1 MSLTNTST
9 PEQVA
14 SDDGMPE
21 SAGQE
26 TTAQRLVRELRE
38 ANVESSRIALQFSQG
53 VINPMELAKFL
64 GIRPQQV
71 YQAIRD
77 GKLSAVKQNNTQKL
91 VIENS
96 EAIRYAA
103 TYLDRKAQRL
113 LQQAQELAA
122 AS

>member
-1 MSLTNTST
+1 MSST
-9 PEQVA
+9 QEQVA
-14 SDDGMPE
+14 ADDGMPE
-21 SAGQE
+21 AAE

-38 ANVESSRIALQFSQG
+38 ADTNSSRIALQFSQG
-53 VINPMELAKFL
+53 IINPMVLAAFL

-77 GKLSAVKQNNTQKL
+77 GKLTAVKQNNTQKL
-91 VIENS
+91 VIERS
-96 EAIRYAA
+96 EAVRWAA
-103 TYLDRKAQRL
+103 VYLDRKAQRL